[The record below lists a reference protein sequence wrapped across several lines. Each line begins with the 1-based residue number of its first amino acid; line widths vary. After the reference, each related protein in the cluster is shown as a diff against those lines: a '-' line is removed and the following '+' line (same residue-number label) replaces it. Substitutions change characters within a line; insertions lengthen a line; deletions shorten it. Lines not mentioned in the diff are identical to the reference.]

1 MRDAIL
7 IGALYA
13 ALGAIVAALAVKY
26 AAPSALWDIML
37 WGGVALAIGCVASLW
52 FSASHQATGRPF
64 LLPSACIT
72 LGLCLIAFGFVWHA
86 SQAAV
91 DNEYIFFRVEISD
104 PKNLSLTN
112 LPVWITNASP
122 GPFEHVDSWFAPW
135 TPQPDANDP
144 SYWSIGH
151 QLKRFI
157 PVLQNGS
164 VLFGV
169 IIPRGN
175 YRIQYDATLRGL
187 SYHFEEHLNIFER
200 DGSLVQTIEVL
211 RRISG
216 VPKMSALSRLL

>member
-64 LLPSACIT
+64 LLPSACIS

-135 TPQPDANDP
+135 TPPTRRKRSKLLVYRA
-144 SYWSIGH
+144 SIKTVYPGFAER
-151 QLKRFI
+151 QRLIR
-157 PVLQNGS
+157 
-164 VLFGV
+164 
-169 IIPRGN
+169 RN
-175 YRIQYDATLRGL
+175 YSEG
-187 SYHFEEHLNIFER
+187 
-200 DGSLVQTIEVL
+200 
-211 RRISG
+211 
-216 VPKMSALSRLL
+216 